1 LVKKINPGVLDMSRV
16 GKQPIQIPN
25 GVEVKLGGRHF
36 SAKGPLGQLG
46 KDLPL
51 GVEVQIEKD
60 QILVLPPTRPKETTA
75 MQGLSRSLIFNVV
88 NGVANGYQK
97 DLDME
102 GVGYR
107 AFVKGSVLELMVGF
121 SNPVQFP
128 IPDVVTAEVDKNNRI
143 SIKGVDKEKVG
154 QVAADIRAIRPPE
167 PYKGKGIRYADER
180 IKRKAGKAG
189 VT

>member
-1 LVKKINPGVLDMSRV
+1 MSRI
-16 GKQPIQIPN
+16 GKQPVLIPG
-25 GVEVKLGGRHF
+25 GVDVKLDGRHF
-36 SAKGPLGQLG
+36 SAKGPLGLLG

-51 GVEVQIEKD
+51 GVEVKIEKD
-60 QILVLPPTRPKETTA
+60 QIVVLPPSRPKETAA

-107 AFVKGSVLELMVGF
+107 AQVQGSILELMVGY
-121 SNPVQFP
+121 SNPVKFE
-128 IPDVVTAEVDKNNRI
+128 IPKGVTVEVDKNNRI
-143 SIKGVDKEKVG
+143 SVKGVDKEMVG

-189 VT
+189 IT

>member
-1 LVKKINPGVLDMSRV
+1 M
-16 GKQPIQIPN
+16 
-25 GVEVKLGGRHF
+25 EGRHF
-36 SAKGPLGQLG
+36 WAKGPLGQFG
-46 KDLPL
+46 RDLPA
-51 GVEVQIEKD
+51 GVEVRIEKD
-60 QILVLPPTRPKETTA
+60 QILVLPPARPKETTA

-128 IPDVVTAEVDKNNRI
+128 IPDAVTAEVDKNNRI

-167 PYKGKGIRYADER
+167 PYKGKGIRYAGER

-189 VT
+189 IT

>member
-1 LVKKINPGVLDMSRV
+1 MSRI
-16 GKQPIQIPN
+16 GKQPVQIPG
-25 GVEVKLGGRHF
+25 GVNVKLDGRHF
-36 SAKGPLGQLG
+36 SAKGPLGLLG
-46 KDLPL
+46 KDLPI
-51 GVEVQIEKD
+51 GVEIQIDKD
-60 QILVLPPTRPKETTA
+60 QILVLPPSRPKDTTA

-107 AFVKGSVLELMVGF
+107 AMIKGSILELMVGY

-128 IPDVVTAEVDKNNRI
+128 IPKGVTAEVDKNNRI
-143 SIKGVDKEKVG
+143 TIKGVDKEMVG
-154 QVAADIRAIRPPE
+154 QVAADIRAVRPPE

-189 VT
+189 IT

>member
-1 LVKKINPGVLDMSRV
+1 MSRI
-16 GKQPIQIPN
+16 GKQPVQIPS
-25 GVEVKLGGRHF
+25 GVNVKLDGRHF
-36 SAKGPLGQLG
+36 SAKGPLGHLG
-46 KDLPL
+46 KDLPV
-51 GVEVQIEKD
+51 GVELQIEKD
-60 QILVLPPTRPKETTA
+60 QILVLPPARPKETTA
-75 MQGLSRSLIFNVV
+75 MQGLSRSLVFNVV

-107 AFVKGSVLELMVGF
+107 AMVKGSILELMVGF
-121 SNPVQFP
+121 SNPVQFA
-128 IPDVVTAEVDKNNRI
+128 IPGGVTAEVDKNNRI
-143 SIKGVDKEKVG
+143 TIKGVDKEKVG

-189 VT
+189 IT

>member
-1 LVKKINPGVLDMSRV
+1 MSRI
-16 GKQPIQIPN
+16 GKQPVQIPS
-25 GVEVKLGGRHF
+25 GVEVKLEGRYF
-36 SAKGPLGQLG
+36 YAKGPLGQLG
-46 KDLPL
+46 RDLPP

-60 QILVLPPTRPKETTA
+60 QISVLPPTRPKETTA

-88 NGVANGYQK
+88 NGVTNGYQK

-107 AFVKGSVLELMVGF
+107 ALVKGPVLELMVGF

-128 IPDVVTAEVDKNNRI
+128 IPGGITAEVDKNNRI
-143 SIKGVDKEKVG
+143 TIKGVDKEKVG
-154 QVAADIRAIRPPE
+154 QVAADIRAVRPPE